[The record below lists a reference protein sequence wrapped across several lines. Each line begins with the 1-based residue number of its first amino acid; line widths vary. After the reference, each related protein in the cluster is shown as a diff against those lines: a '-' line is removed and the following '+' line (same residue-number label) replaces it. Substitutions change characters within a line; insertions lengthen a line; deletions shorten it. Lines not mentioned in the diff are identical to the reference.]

1 MTRLLIWPPSHG
13 VQIRATA
20 RQKGMLCTRELAAVA
35 QMVEHVIR
43 NDGVGGSSPFSGT
56 TNLAG
61 MIDFVS
67 IILPR
72 GVVLTPEQSLA
83 VISSLRL
90 FKA

>member
-1 MTRLLIWPPSHG
+1 
-13 VQIRATA
+13 
-20 RQKGMLCTRELAAVA
+20 
-35 QMVEHVIR
+35 
-43 NDGVGGSSPFSGT
+43 
-56 TNLAG
+56 